1 MNKHVISL
9 PEEAQAYVD
18 ARMTAGQFPNVN
30 AYVVDLVEKDRLRR
44 EAAYA
49 ELKQMMDEAE
59 ASGISGK
66 SIDEIFDELDR
77 EFFGAAAAE

>member
-9 PEEAQAYVD
+9 PDDAQAYVD
-18 ARMTAGQFPNVN
+18 ARMNAGQFPDVN

-49 ELKQMMDEAE
+49 ELRQMMDEAE
-59 ASGISGK
+59 ASGNSEK

-77 EFFGAAAAE
+77 EFFEEEAAE